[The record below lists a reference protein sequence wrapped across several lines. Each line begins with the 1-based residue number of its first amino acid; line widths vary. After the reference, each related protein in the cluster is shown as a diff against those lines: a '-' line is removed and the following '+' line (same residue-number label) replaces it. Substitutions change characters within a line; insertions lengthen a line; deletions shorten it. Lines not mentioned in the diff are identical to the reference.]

1 MLYNLL
7 IINMQR
13 FLRNLNR
20 GWTGGMKKSFRMMH
34 IFFPLVL
41 FFAVMITASSVVLFG
56 YALANNLVQDLSNKL
71 NVVVYFDARTSQNY
85 VDDIVKKIQDRPDVS
100 ETEYI
105 SAQQAV
111 DAFKLRHANDD
122 LALRA
127 LQETGTNPF
136 GPSIV
141 IFAKKPEN
149 YKTINADIKK
159 MNDSYKDE
167 SVKPIEDISYENHEV
182 AINKFSNML
191 AKGRIIF
198 GVLIIVVSL
207 ILLFVSY
214 IALRFATQGDRDEI
228 KVMKLVGASNVLIMA
243 PTAVM
248 GMMAGLLG
256 AIVSL
261 ILLYIIGIEISPY
274 TVAFSGFNMLNWY
287 SQNIQYFII
296 GNIFFGMFIGCMGS
310 IFAIKRHL

>member
-1 MLYNLL
+1 
-7 IINMQR
+7 MQK

-20 GWTGGMKKSFRMMH
+20 GWSGGIKKSMRMMH

-41 FFAVMITASSVVLFG
+41 FFAIMITASSVVLFG
-56 YALANNLVQDLSNKL
+56 YALANNLVENLNNKL
-71 NVVVYFDARTSQNY
+71 NVVVYFDGRTSQNY
-85 VDDIVKKIQDRPDVS
+85 IDDIIKKIQDLPDVS
-100 ETEYI
+100 QTEYI
-105 SAQQAV
+105 SAQQAL
-111 DAFKLRHANDD
+111 DAFKVRHANDE

-127 LQETGTNPF
+127 LAETGTNPF

-141 IFAKKPEN
+141 IFSKKPES
-149 YKTINADIKK
+149 YKIINDDIKK
-159 MNDSYKDE
+159 MNDAYKDE
-167 SVKPIEDISYENHEV
+167 SVKPVEYISYENHEV

-228 KVMKLVGASNVLIMA
+228 KVMKLVGASNVLIMG

-248 GMMAGLLG
+248 GMMAGLSG

-261 ILLYIIGIEISPY
+261 ILLYILGIELSPY
-274 TVAFSGFNMLNWY
+274 TVAFSGFNMLSWY
-287 SQNIQYFII
+287 TRNIQYFII
-296 GNIFFGMFIGCMGS
+296 GNIFFGMFIGFMGS